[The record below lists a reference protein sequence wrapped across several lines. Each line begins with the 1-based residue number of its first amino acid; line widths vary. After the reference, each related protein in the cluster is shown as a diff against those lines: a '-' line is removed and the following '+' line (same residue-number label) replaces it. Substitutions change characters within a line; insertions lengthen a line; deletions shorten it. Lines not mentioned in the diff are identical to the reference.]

1 VQGLS
6 KRGMD
11 LTYLGNGSSVL
22 AVAGQCSQGG
32 NIVIWDSH
40 RPLTSGPV
48 ARLSYHM
55 AAVTALKVPTSPFK
69 LLCTVPFD
77 VPHMSLMMWLSLMSL
92 TKLVPHETQCRT
104 CQQACRASMWPL
116 KVATSPFKLIMDCA
130 LWCMDKEACLSALC
144 SLVHIKQT

>member
-1 VQGLS
+1 MNAVQGLS

-69 LLCTVPFD
+69 NF
-77 VPHMSLMMWLSLMSL
+77 
-92 TKLVPHETQCRT
+92 
-104 CQQACRASMWPL
+104 
-116 KVATSPFKLIMDCA
+116 MDCA
-130 LWCMDKEACLSALC
+130 LGCVWTRRLICETCAAWCTYSNLPLSSCVATHQLLI
-144 SLVHIKQT
+144 SGGMPEE

>member
-1 VQGLS
+1 
-6 KRGMD
+6 MD

-55 AAVTALKVPTSPFK
+55 AAVTALKVLTPPSNLFPFNFSFQAFPFK
-69 LLCTVPFD
+69 LFPSSF
-77 VPHMSLMMWLSLMSL
+77 SLQ
-92 TKLVPHETQCRT
+92 TF
-104 CQQACRASMWPL
+104 
-116 KVATSPFKLIMDCA
+116 PFKLFPSSFYECA
-130 LWCMDKEACLSALC
+130 LWC
-144 SLVHIKQT
+144 V

>member
-1 VQGLS
+1 MNAVQGLS

-55 AAVTALKVPTSPFK
+55 AAVTALKVPTHSELV
-69 LLCTVPFD
+69 LLMFGQGSSSV
-77 VPHMSLMMWLSLMSL
+77 
-92 TKLVPHETQCRT
+92 K
-104 CQQACRASMWPL
+104 PL
-116 KVATSPFKLIMDCA
+116 QVGLNR
-130 LWCMDKEACLSALC
+130 
-144 SLVHIKQT
+144 

>member
-1 VQGLS
+1 MLLHVCYRCKHMCAVQGLS

-55 AAVTALKVPTSPFK
+55 AAVTALKVSTHSGFCPSGVWTRR
-69 LLCTVPFD
+69 LIC
-77 VPHMSLMMWLSLMSL
+77 
-92 TKLVPHETQCRT
+92 QT
-104 CQQACRASMWPL
+104 CANWFA
-116 KVATSPFKLIMDCA
+116 
-130 LWCMDKEACLSALC
+130 
-144 SLVHIKQT
+144 

>member
-1 VQGLS
+1 MIDAVQGLS

-55 AAVTALKVPTSPFK
+55 AGVTALKVPNSSFKALPSSFSLQIFPF
-69 LLCTVPFD
+69 PAY
-77 VPHMSLMMWLSLMSL
+77 
-92 TKLVPHETQCRT
+92 EY
-104 CQQACRASMWPL
+104 
-116 KVATSPFKLIMDCA
+116 A
-130 LWCMDKEACLSALC
+130 LWCVDEEAHLSALC
-144 SLVHIKQT
+144 SLVHLKQS